1 MVNRKLLLGTAMRKG
16 ISCKDISTALN
27 INPSTLSM
35 KLGNKREFT
44 IAEVGKLKELLN
56 LSNKDFNDI
65 FFA

>member
-16 ISCKDISTALN
+16 LSCKDLATELN

-44 IAEVGKLKELLN
+44 VAEVGKMKELLN

-65 FFA
+65 FFN